1 MKESHMSEIPES
13 GFLRRPHAAWLVLLL
28 VGLTLALFGRARG
41 FGYISLDDYLYVAEN
56 PMVSEGLTGE
66 AVRQAFTT
74 VREQWWLPL
83 LWISYMAD
91 VEVFGA
97 GPQGHHLVNV
107 LLHAANAALLF
118 WALFRMTGSRWR
130 SFFVAALFAWHPTRM
145 EAVAWIA
152 ARKDML
158 SGLFFMLALLAYVR
172 HAEKPSAGRM
182 ASVFF
187 LMLAGLLSKA
197 ILIALPPILLLLD
210 CWPLKRARWPRGGG
224 AGKEWRPLLAEKAP
238 LIVLAAVFI
247 GLNLVTH
254 TTGRG
259 EGTPVSIASRFG
271 MIAPNYADYLE
282 MIAAPIRLSIL
293 YPESDVVSWPFSLAA
308 LAVLAAVTWVLWAQR
323 EKRPYGMVGW
333 LWFLIALFPA
343 IRGVRM
349 GLAQSADRFT
359 YLPLIGLGIALAWT
373 GAEWSS
379 QLRARRWSAAACG
392 LALVLC
398 LIQTHAQLPW
408 WRDSLTVFGRAV
420 ELDPGSHFAQNSLG
434 LALVDAGRMEEGAAH
449 IRQAVRLKPE
459 KAGYVVNLGSVLL
472 KLGRAEEALAL
483 QDEAIGMKGDQASF
497 HSNRGRALAAL
508 GRADEAQAAYETAL
522 RLDPAHP
529 EAHYNLGF
537 LLYGAGRVAEALP
550 HFQAAV
556 AGRSGTA
563 PMWFNLGMAYAQ
575 LGRYAEAE
583 PCVQKALALEPGMPG
598 AGAALARLRLL
609 RL

>member
-1 MKESHMSEIPES
+1 MNQPMSETPIRFPFSVRAEV
-13 GFLRRPHAAWLVLLL
+13 WLVWLLA
-28 VGLTLALFGRARG
+28 GLTLALFWPAKG

-66 AVRQAFTT
+66 GVRQAFTA

-91 VEVFGA
+91 IAVFGA
-97 GPQGHHLVNV
+97 GPGGHHLVNI

-152 ARKDML
+152 ARKDVL

-182 ASVFF
+182 AAVFL
-187 LMLAGLLSKA
+187 LMLAGLMSKA
-197 ILIALPPILLLLD
+197 ILIALPPLLLLLD
-210 CWPLKRARWPRGGG
+210 GWPLKRARWPQG
-224 AGKEWRPLLAEKAP
+224 AEAWKTWRPLFAEKAP
-238 LIVLAAVFI
+238 LIALAAVFMGI
-247 GLNLVTH
+247 NLFTH

-259 EGTPVSIASRFG
+259 EGTPVSLASRFG
-271 MIAPNYADYLE
+271 MIAPNYVGYLE
-282 MIAAPIRLSIL
+282 KVAAPVRLSIL
-293 YPESDVVSWPFSLAA
+293 YPENDVVAWPFSLAA
-308 LAVLAAVTWVLWAQR
+308 LAALAAATWVLWGQR
-323 EKRPYGMVGW
+323 EKRPYGTVGW
-333 LWFLIALFPA
+333 LWFLITLLPV

-373 GAEWSS
+373 AGEWSGRP
-379 QLRARRWSAAACG
+379 RARRWIAAACG
-392 LALVLC
+392 LALVLS
-398 LIQTHAQLPW
+398 LVQTHAQLPW
-408 WRDSLTVFGRAV
+408 WRNSATIFRRAV
-420 ELDPGSHFAQNSLG
+420 DLDPGSHFAQNSLG
-434 LALVDAGRMEEGAAH
+434 LALVEAGRVEEGAGH

-459 KAGYVVNLGSVLL
+459 KAGYVANLGSVLL
-472 KLGRAEEALAL
+472 KLGRAEEALAR
-483 QDEAIGMKGDQASF
+483 QDEAIGMKSGMADY
-497 HSNRGRALAAL
+497 HSNRGQALVAL
-508 GRADEAQAAYETAL
+508 GRKDEARAACEEAL
-522 RLDPAHP
+522 RLEPAHP
-529 EAHYNLGF
+529 EAHYHLGV
-537 LLYGAGRVAEALP
+537 LLYGAGRAGEALP

-583 PCVQKALALEPGMPG
+583 SCVHKALALEPEMPG
-598 AGAALARLRLL
+598 AAAALARLRLM
-609 RL
+609 RF